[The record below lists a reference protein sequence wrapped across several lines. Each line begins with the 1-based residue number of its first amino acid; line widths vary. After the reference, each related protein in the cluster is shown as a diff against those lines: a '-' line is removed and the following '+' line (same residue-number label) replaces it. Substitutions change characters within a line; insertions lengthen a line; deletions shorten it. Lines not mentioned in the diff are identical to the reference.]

1 MPSDATERWSELAAL
16 FAVPEFM
23 TDASTLEA
31 EAGQLRQATWA
42 HADAIVLIDQIDD
55 EAALAHVY
63 PVSVD
68 PATEARAGFVID
80 ASKNPLST
88 ALNVWPKHA
97 HWIPFASLDDLL
109 ATIDPAIVDALRAAA
124 EGTSAPSLVQSSTS
138 STQVAEESAAV
149 DELLDAVD
157 ALEEAPRFEQSAGAS
172 PSVRLDVDLGVV
184 METLGVTQSRAMN
197 ILSGTEPISG
207 DEAGRLSAE
216 TGVPVATILG
226 ATSPLPAE
234 LERELQE
241 PRWRASIRRRAAGGD
256 EQAGRLRLG
265 YDVYQLAAR
274 QTGAGRELWRRR
286 IDTLL
291 ASEAR

>member
-1 MPSDATERWSELAAL
+1 MPSDANERWSQLAAL

-23 TDASTLEA
+23 TDAPKLEA
-31 EAGQLRQATWA
+31 DAGQLRQASWA
-42 HADAIVLIDQIDD
+42 HADAMVLIDQIDD

-68 PATEARAGFVID
+68 PATGGRAEFVVD

-97 HWIPFASLDDLL
+97 HWIPFASLDELL

-124 EGTSAPSLVQSSTS
+124 ERTSASSFANSSTS
-138 STQVAEESAAV
+138 PTQVVEGSAV
-149 DELLDAVD
+149 DELLDAVSS
-157 ALEEAPRFEQSAGAS
+157 LEEAPRLERPVGSS
-172 PSVRLDVDLGVV
+172 PSVRLDIDLGVV
-184 METLGVTQSRAMN
+184 IDALGVTQSRAMN

-207 DEAGRLSAE
+207 DEAGQLSAE
-216 TGVPVATILG
+216 TGVPIATILA

-241 PRWRASIRRRAAGGD
+241 PRWRASIRIRAAGGD

-286 IDTLL
+286 IDTFL